1 MSHQW
6 DYSLLDFPS
15 FPWQHT
21 WKTNSTFDCK
31 APFHPGTAWAICLE
45 LWHHGWRLVFH
56 CGRTDL
62 APIFAR
68 VGCSWALRF
77 CWFLWKPTG
86 SRAMFVWRT
95 DWLCIPVMIRTKP
108 VCNLMH
114 GLFWS
119 FYAILTLT
127 GNKEEKGQRQ
137 WWFAKQTYNHF
148 QRKVT
153 YFWHLRDLIDQL
165 QILFWIKFSDVQ
177 PSIIKVILKY
187 FFPNEVLKD
196 PNCSM
201 LC

>member
-31 APFHPGTAWAICLE
+31 APFHPGTASAICLE

-68 VGCSWALRF
+68 IGCSWALRF

-114 GLFWS
+114 GLWQ
-119 FYAILTLT
+119 A
-127 GNKEEKGQRQ
+127 
-137 WWFAKQTYNHF
+137 AKKNSVKDNDDLQNTSITNF

-153 YFWHLRDLIDQL
+153 YFWHPRHLID
-165 QILFWIKFSDVQ
+165 
-177 PSIIKVILKY
+177 
-187 FFPNEVLKD
+187 
-196 PNCSM
+196 
-201 LC
+201 

>member
-21 WKTNSTFDCK
+21 WKKNSTFDCK
-31 APFHPGTAWAICLE
+31 APFHPGTASAVCLE

-86 SRAMFVWRT
+86 SPAMFVWRT
-95 DWLCIPVMIRTKP
+95 DWLCIPETISRKP

-114 GLFWS
+114 L
-119 FYAILTLT
+119 AIL
-127 GNKEEKGQRQ
+127 
-137 WWFAKQTYNHF
+137 
-148 QRKVT
+148 
-153 YFWHLRDLIDQL
+153 
-165 QILFWIKFSDVQ
+165 
-177 PSIIKVILKY
+177 VILCHFNTDRLPRRKTSKTMMICKID
-187 FFPNEVLKD
+187 L
-196 PNCSM
+196 
-201 LC
+201 